1 MRKTYDREFK
11 LKILRDI
18 LEKKVAT
25 KIISEEYNISR
36 LTISRWVSEYRRY
49 GLQESLNSF
58 MMRESKPINVLWQS
72 LCVE

>member
-36 LTISRWVSEYRRY
+36 PTI
-49 GLQESLNSF
+49 
-58 MMRESKPINVLWQS
+58 
-72 LCVE
+72 

>member
-36 LTISRWVSEYRRY
+36 PTISRWVSEYRRY
-49 GLQESLNSF
+49 GPQESLNSF